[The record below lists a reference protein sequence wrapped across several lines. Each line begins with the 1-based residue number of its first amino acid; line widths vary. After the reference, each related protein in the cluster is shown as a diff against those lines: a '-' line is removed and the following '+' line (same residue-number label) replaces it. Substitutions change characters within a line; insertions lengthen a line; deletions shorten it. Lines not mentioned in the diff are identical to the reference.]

1 MSEPFDK
8 EPHLEEPDPEPPA
21 SDSEF
26 VLLEDSE
33 MSEED
38 RKEILEQIETVVA
51 QNRIPVDETLFKISP
66 RKRGA
71 LFPILLNLITIL
83 LIGGAVLFA
92 FRYFQARQET
102 LSLETEQYLSTEGK
116 LIEELRK
123 ESQEKIRQKEQE
135 IGQIQSELEELDR
148 QSRELQ
154 EDMEARVEARAAE
167 LRKEL
172 EAELE
177 AERERLID
185 QGVSPDKIEAQ
196 IEELEEQRSAEFSNR
211 LEEYREEM
219 QAELAAKEQELAEAK
234 RLAEE
239 ILEEAS
245 RERAELEEEGR
256 RREEELRAQ
265 FEEEREALETR
276 STEAEARL
284 EELAQLRERESLITD
299 QLIGAY
305 EDVIGKIQTGDLE
318 GAEAALAELETFIRD
333 PSLQGLPT
341 ISKRKNIE
349 LFIIDT
355 LRETLETRTANPAA
369 ETKSLLEAA
378 NLLVT
383 AREIVSQADAA
394 SDAGD
399 VEESRR
405 LYRQAL
411 EAVPALNRAYKSIRT
426 IEENRSGRAIRQ
438 AVTDAQNALREGDRE
453 AALAGFRQAAF
464 MGAGSFEPLMRDAL
478 MGLERVFA
486 LDADE
491 AIEAREGRLTEK
503 DETIRRLNG
512 EIGRLEEEL
521 EELETE
527 KAAYEEQ
534 IEELGTEK
542 AAYEEQIEKLEAE
555 NAAYEAE
562 IEKRTAEAGESE
574 QELNAKLASLEQSV
588 AEKEERIG
596 ELEEEIASLREAAD
610 ETEPPGA
617 EVVEEGDDEKDEQ
630 IRRLEAELAEKE
642 YQLESMRGTV
652 STEELERRVAAAR
665 EQSFQEVLDAIAYVT
680 GGSTPST
687 KEAVEERGDQDP
699 MYRNVFEEIKKI
711 AEQEVEVT
719 ERVRVIESKLLGT
732 ISSVTAGRVI
742 IEPLIDLEVEEGT
755 KILIKRRTSSGE
767 IPIAEGR
774 VDEVAMGRLTAR
786 IEKRI
791 STTRNPIVMDLVYLQ
806 IEGTEE

>member
-1 MSEPFDK
+1 
-8 EPHLEEPDPEPPA
+8 
-21 SDSEF
+21 
-26 VLLEDSE
+26 
-33 MSEED
+33 
-38 RKEILEQIETVVA
+38 
-51 QNRIPVDETLFKISP
+51 
-66 RKRGA
+66 
-71 LFPILLNLITIL
+71 
-83 LIGGAVLFA
+83 
-92 FRYFQARQET
+92 
-102 LSLETEQYLSTEGK
+102 
-116 LIEELRK
+116 
-123 ESQEKIRQKEQE
+123 
-135 IGQIQSELEELDR
+135 
-148 QSRELQ
+148 
-154 EDMEARVEARAAE
+154 
-167 LRKEL
+167 
-172 EAELE
+172 
-177 AERERLID
+177 
-185 QGVSPDKIEAQ
+185 
-196 IEELEEQRSAEFSNR
+196 
-211 LEEYREEM
+211 
-219 QAELAAKEQELAEAK
+219 
-234 RLAEE
+234 
-239 ILEEAS
+239 
-245 RERAELEEEGR
+245 
-256 RREEELRAQ
+256 
-265 FEEEREALETR
+265 
-276 STEAEARL
+276 
-284 EELAQLRERESLITD
+284 
-299 QLIGAY
+299 
-305 EDVIGKIQTGDLE
+305 
-318 GAEAALAELETFIRD
+318 
-333 PSLQGLPT
+333 
-341 ISKRKNIE
+341 
-349 LFIIDT
+349 
-355 LRETLETRTANPAA
+355 
-369 ETKSLLEAA
+369 
-378 NLLVT
+378 
-383 AREIVSQADAA
+383 
-394 SDAGD
+394 
-399 VEESRR
+399 
-405 LYRQAL
+405 
-411 EAVPALNRAYKSIRT
+411 
-426 IEENRSGRAIRQ
+426 
-438 AVTDAQNALREGDRE
+438 
-453 AALAGFRQAAF
+453 

-478 MGLERVFA
+478 MGLERVYA

-534 IEELGTEK
+534 IEELGT
-542 AAYEEQIEKLEAE
+542 E

-610 ETEPPGA
+610 EAEPAGA
-617 EVVEEGDDEKDEQ
+617 EAVEEGDDEKDEQ

-642 YQLESMRGTV
+642 YQLESMSGTV

-687 KEAVEERGDQDP
+687 KEEVEERVDRDP

-774 VDEVAMGRLTAR
+774 VDEVTMGRIAAR

>member
-8 EPHLEEPDPEPPA
+8 EPQLEEPDPEPPA

-83 LIGGAVLFA
+83 LIGGAVFFA

-135 IGQIQSELEELDR
+135 IDQIQSELEELDR
-148 QSRELQ
+148 QSRELE
-154 EDMEARVEARAAE
+154 EDMEARVEARAEE

-172 EAELE
+172 EVELE
-177 AERERLID
+177 AERERLIE

-245 RERAELEEEGR
+245 RERAELEEESR

-284 EELAQLRERESLITD
+284 EELAQLRERETLITD

-318 GAEAALAELETFIRD
+318 GAKAALAELETFIRD

-341 ISKRKNIE
+341 ISKRKKIE
-349 LFIIDT
+349 IFIIDT
-355 LRETLETRTANPAA
+355 LRETLETRAADPAA

-378 NLLVT
+378 NLLVR

-438 AVTDAQNALREGDRE
+438 AVTDAQNALQKGDRE

-478 MGLERVFA
+478 MGLERVYA
-486 LDADE
+486 LEADE
-491 AIEAREGRLTEK
+491 AIEAREGRLTGK
-503 DETIRRLNG
+503 DKTIRKLNG
-512 EIGRLEEEL
+512 QITRLEEEL
-521 EELETE
+521 EELEAE
-527 KAAYEEQ
+527 KAAYEE
-534 IEELGTEK
+534 
-542 AAYEEQIEKLEAE
+542 
-555 NAAYEAE
+555 E
-562 IEKRTAEAGESE
+562 IEKRSAEAGESE
-574 QELNAKLASLEQSV
+574 RELNEKVASLEQSV

-596 ELEEEIASLREAAD
+596 ELEEEIASLREAED
-610 ETEPPGA
+610 EAGPAGA
-617 EVVEEGDDEKDEQ
+617 EAVEEGDGEKDEQ

-687 KEAVEERGDQDP
+687 KEEVEERVDRDP

-774 VDEVAMGRLTAR
+774 VDEVAMGRIAAR

>member
-318 GAEAALAELETFIRD
+318 GAKAALAELETFIRD

-534 IEELGTEK
+534 IEELGTE
-542 AAYEEQIEKLEAE
+542 

-687 KEAVEERGDQDP
+687 KEEVEERVDQDP